1 MTKVSQLVNLFVVV
15 VICFMSYVYCDDFH
29 VVGQIYCDTCRAG
42 FETEISEPIK
52 GAKVGLECRNKEG
65 GNITYTAEDV
75 VTDEEGMYLVV
86 INGDHE
92 DYICE
97 VLLKESPRYD
107 CNEVVPTRN
116 QGRVAITDNNDI
128 DSPIRFMNSLAFLK
142 KEPLS
147 NFSKVIANLGLT
159 PDDITVL

>member
-1 MTKVSQLVNLFVVV
+1 
-15 VICFMSYVYCDDFH
+15 MS
-29 VVGQIYCDTCRAG
+29 CR

-75 VTDEEGMYLVV
+75 VTDEDGMYSVV

-92 DYICE
+92 DDICK
-97 VLLKESPRYD
+97 VLLKESPRSD

-116 QGRVAITDNNDI
+116 QGHVAITDNNDI
-128 DSPIRFMNSLAFLK
+128 DSPIRFMNSFAFLK

-147 NFSKVIANLGLT
+147 NCSKVIANLGIT